1 MTDKLGDPRDAAR
14 LDPLDSR
21 LRALFGSLDT
31 PAGFDAAVMAR
42 VKVESSAL
50 TTEAIKRAELAEYR
64 RYHAARSSLSWTY
77 WVRRVVTLESVG
89 LCVLTVFA
97 LRLIWAR
104 LAPLLQDLPPLP
116 ATVAEYLPLA
126 LTCLTAAVPLIL
138 AVVVTLSPRAR
149 RRPLFS

>member
-1 MTDKLGDPRDAAR
+1 MTDNPVDSRGAAR

-21 LRALFGSLDT
+21 LRALFGSLDA

-42 VKVESSAL
+42 LEVESNAQ
-50 TTEAIKRAELAEYR
+50 TAEAIKRAELAEYR

-89 LCVLTVFA
+89 LGVLAVFA

-116 ATVAEYLPLA
+116 AQVAQYLPLI
-126 LTCLTAAVPLIL
+126 LTCMVAAVPLAL
-138 AVVVTLSPRAR
+138 AVLVTLSPRVR